1 MTVYG
6 HGINDLD
13 EPHRV
18 CTVVVRDASVRF
30 MRTWYHMLQR
40 AYCEKF
46 KVSYP
51 TYEGVTVT
59 PEWWS
64 RRAFTEWMR
73 GQEWQGRQLDKD
85 ILWPGNKI
93 YAPDK
98 CLFVPREINSLLINA
113 AAVRGAYPEGVS
125 YNKPKKVSGPHK
137 NQQ

>member
-13 EPHRV
+13 KPAHMYSGGKRRKCPFYE
-18 CTVVVRDASVRF
+18 
-30 MRTWYHMLQR
+30 TWYQMLRR

-73 GQEWQGRQLDKD
+73 GQEWQGRELDKD

-98 CLFVPREINSLLINA
+98 CLFVPREINSLLINRA
-113 AAVRGAYPEGVS
+113 AARGEYPALVC
-125 YNKPKKVSGPHK
+125 HRIAA
-137 NQQ
+137 